1 MGGIIRNVSGDEGME
16 EAMKM
21 QAEQD
26 VINMLH
32 SYFPNEPVENL
43 VRFWGDIKNTVMEYL
58 KNCSGNEV

>member
-1 MGGIIRNVSGDEGME
+1 MGEIIRNVSGDEIME

-21 QAEQD
+21 QTEQD

-43 VRFWGDIKNTVMEYL
+43 VRFWGDIKNTVMKYL

>member
-1 MGGIIRNVSGDEGME
+1 MGEIIRNVSGDEIME

>member
-1 MGGIIRNVSGDEGME
+1 MGEIIRNVSGDEIME

-58 KNCSGNEV
+58 KNCSGNEA

>member
-1 MGGIIRNVSGDEGME
+1 MGEIIRNVSGDEIME

-21 QAEQD
+21 QTEQD

-32 SYFPNEPVENL
+32 SYFPNEPVESL

>member
-1 MGGIIRNVSGDEGME
+1 MGNIARNVSGDEGME

-21 QAEQD
+21 QTEQD

-43 VRFWGDIKNTVMEYL
+43 VRFWGDIKNIVMEYL
-58 KNCSGNEV
+58 KNCSGKEV

>member
-1 MGGIIRNVSGDEGME
+1 MGEIIKNVSGDEIME
-16 EAMKM
+16 EVMKM

-58 KNCSGNEV
+58 KNCSGNEA

>member
-1 MGGIIRNVSGDEGME
+1 MGNIIGNVSGDEGME

-21 QAEQD
+21 QTEQD

-43 VRFWGDIKNTVMEYL
+43 IRFWSDIKNTVTDYL
-58 KNCSGNEV
+58 NNCSGNEV

>member
-1 MGGIIRNVSGDEGME
+1 MGEIIRNVSGDEIME
-16 EAMKM
+16 EAIKM
-21 QAEQD
+21 QTEQD

>member
-1 MGGIIRNVSGDEGME
+1 MGEIIGNVSGDEGME

-21 QAEQD
+21 QTEQD

>member
-1 MGGIIRNVSGDEGME
+1 ME

-21 QAEQD
+21 QTEQD

-43 VRFWGDIKNTVMEYL
+43 VRFWGDIKNTVMKYL

>member
-1 MGGIIRNVSGDEGME
+1 MGGIIRNVSGDEIME

>member
-1 MGGIIRNVSGDEGME
+1 MGEIIKNVSGDEIME

-58 KNCSGNEV
+58 KNCSGNEA